1 MQGRRWQTGSW
12 LLSLA
17 RPSESNQREG
27 RPWFPAPAR
36 PLRYSTSQASADLAR
51 RYEKTHRRQGASS
64 DKSSPKA
71 PDSPALLGGSQGV
84 PKVTQCRNLSLSTVV
99 S

>member
-27 RPWFPAPAR
+27 RPWFTATCR
-36 PLRYSTSQASADLAR
+36 
-51 RYEKTHRRQGASS
+51 
-64 DKSSPKA
+64 
-71 PDSPALLGGSQGV
+71 GV
-84 PKVTQCRNLSLSTVV
+84 PVLLAVKSGCGSRSINERTHKGCELRQVLADFPFHGCDCSASHKGPNVTQRRDLILSTVV